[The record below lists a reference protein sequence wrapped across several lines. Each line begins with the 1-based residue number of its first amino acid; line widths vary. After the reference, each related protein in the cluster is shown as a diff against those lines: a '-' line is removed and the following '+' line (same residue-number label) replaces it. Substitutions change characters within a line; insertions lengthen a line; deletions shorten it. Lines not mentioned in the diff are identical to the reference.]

1 MPGSAVPGAW
11 TVGEQPRRCRTE
23 DRRADDRSGRRRG
36 VEPVAGRDDL
46 GDGTRRC
53 GQQEIDVRLRDGAGR
68 RVVRDD
74 EELRRRLGHRR
85 RGRRGRVPRGARSS
99 NIAPGSRPDRRLS
112 RRAFGRGSYTHGMD
126 VYVDLVRYRELF
138 GSLFRRDF
146 RARYKGS
153 VLGVAWSL
161 ANPLILMGVYLLLF
175 SVLWQVVQSIDHYP
189 LYLLSGLTVWV
200 FFATSLQQ
208 ASRSM
213 VDYSELIRKV
223 RFPRQLVAFSTVATQ
238 LVAFGAMFVV
248 LFVIDLIV
256 LPRVRGVMWTAIPL
270 AVLIVG
276 LVAGLALAIASAN
289 VIFRDVEHL
298 VSAALLPWFFLTPVL
313 WTFDQFNGHP
323 TLQEILR
330 WGNPITPPIE
340 AIRAP
345 LYCGHAA
352 ALDRRALHDRRH
364 GRRARLRRLGLQSR
378 RRPHRRRA
386 LPAADRPVCS

>member
-1 MPGSAVPGAW
+1 V
-11 TVGEQPRRCRTE
+11 
-23 DRRADDRSGRRRG
+23 
-36 VEPVAGRDDL
+36 
-46 GDGTRRC
+46 
-53 GQQEIDVRLRDGAGR
+53 
-68 RVVRDD
+68 
-74 EELRRRLGHRR
+74 
-85 RGRRGRVPRGARSS
+85 
-99 NIAPGSRPDRRLS
+99 
-112 RRAFGRGSYTHGMD
+112 D

-189 LYLLSGLTVWV
+189 LYLLSGLAVWV

-238 LVAFGAMFVV
+238 LVAFGAMLVV
-248 LFVIDLIV
+248 LFVVDLIV
-256 LPRVRGVMWTAIPL
+256 LPRVRGVMWIAIPL
-270 AVLIVG
+270 AVLIVAF
-276 LVAGLALAIASAN
+276 VAGLALAIASAN
-289 VIFRDVEHL
+289 VVFRDVEHL
-298 VSAALLPWFFLTPVL
+298 ISAALLPWFFLTPVL
-313 WTFDQFNGHP
+313 WTFDQFDRHP

-330 WGNPITPPIE
+330 WGNPVTPPIE

-345 LYCGHAA
+345 LYAGTLPHWTDVLYTVGVTAA
-352 ALDRRALHDRRH
+352 ALAFGAWVFSRVDDRIAVEL
-364 GRRARLRRLGLQSR
+364 
-378 RRPHRRRA
+378 
-386 LPAADRPVCS
+386 